1 MTIFDGDLGRA
12 ADVETRGT
20 GFRMN
25 TNIKSRPGSQGTL
38 FQGGKPVAQ
47 HRWPRG
53 YSPMRMASVSTMLG
67 EGTSSS
73 PRRMTVTAHPEAGMG
88 SDVTLSHPHFNP
100 FSQAHT
106 ERLMLEPIARS
117 TLPLSSVASL
127 HGGVHMRIDPST
139 TPGEHAH
146 YSPINRAINV
156 NRQPMLS
163 VEDPRQKI
171 AMADS
176 TLIHEF
182 GHHEDINARAHEIA
196 QRVQEHPAGHEQG
209 FEAQRGEL
217 EHHADAGMIKHFRN
231 DPRNQRKTGFDV
243 RKATYGGRGNANLAG
258 HGYSDPGAET
268 GAETRARLFARKIE
282 HHRAKTGEVASESP
296 LHPGQFNRQLAMF

>member
-1 MTIFDGDLGRA
+1 MGIFDGDLGRA
-12 ADVETRGT
+12 ADIETRGT

-25 TNIKSRPGSQGTL
+25 TNIKARPGSQGTL
-38 FQGGKPVAQ
+38 FQGGKPTAQ

-67 EGTSSS
+67 EGTSAS

-88 SDVTLSHPHFNP
+88 SDATLSHPHFNP
-100 FSQAHT
+100 FSRAHT
-106 ERLMLEPIARS
+106 ERLMTEPIARS

-127 HGGVHMRIDPST
+127 HGGVHLRIDPST

-146 YSPINRAINV
+146 YSPVNQAINV
-156 NRQPMLS
+156 NRQPLLS

-171 AMADS
+171 AMADA

-182 GHHEDINARAHEIA
+182 GHHEDISHRAHEIA
-196 QRVQEHPAGHEQG
+196 QRVQAHPAGHDEG

-243 RKATYGGRGNANLAG
+243 RKQTYGGRGIGPLAG
-258 HGYSDPGAET
+258 KGYSDPGAAPRGDVRDEIAHARAAFHGART
-268 GAETRARLFARKIE
+268 GGTAIP
-282 HHRAKTGEVASESP
+282 SM
-296 LHPGQFNRQLAMF
+296 LHPGQFDTQGALF

>member
-1 MTIFDGDLGRA
+1 MSIFEGDIAKG
-12 ADVETRGT
+12 VEHEFRGT
-20 GFRMN
+20 AFRMN
-25 TNIKSRPGSQGTL
+25 TNMKARPGAQGTL

-67 EGTSSS
+67 EGTSAS
-73 PRRMTVTAHPEAGMG
+73 PRRVTVSAHPEAGLG
-88 SDVTLSHPHFNP
+88 SDVTLAHPHLNP
-100 FSQAHT
+100 FSQQHT

-117 TLPLSSVASL
+117 TLPLSSLASL
-127 HGGVHMRIDPST
+127 HGGIHMRVDPST
-139 TPGEHAH
+139 RGGEHAH
-146 YSPINRAINV
+146 YSPVNQAINV

-176 TLIHEF
+176 TLIHEL
-182 GHHEDINARAHEIA
+182 GHHEDISRRAPEIA
-196 QRVQEHPAGHEQG
+196 QRVQEHPAGHEAG

-243 RKATYGGRGNANLAG
+243 RKMTYGGRGVSGLAG
-258 HGYSDPGAET
+258 PGYTDPGAET
-268 GAETRARLFARKIE
+268 HIEKRQRMVGNKIE
-282 HHRAKTGEVASESP
+282 AHRQKTGEVASQSH
-296 LHPGQFNRQLAMF
+296 LHPGQFDRQLAMF